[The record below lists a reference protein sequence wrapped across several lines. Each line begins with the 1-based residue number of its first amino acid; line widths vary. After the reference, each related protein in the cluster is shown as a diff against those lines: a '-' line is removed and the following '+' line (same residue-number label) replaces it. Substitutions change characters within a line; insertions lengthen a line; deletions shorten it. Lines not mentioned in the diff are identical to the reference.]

1 MRTLELRTVF
11 PIDRWIVIEMALEAE
26 GLTRAFGDRIVVDD
40 VHLRVPPGRVHALLG
55 PNGSGKTT
63 IVRMLATLLR
73 PTAGRARVRG
83 FDVVH
88 DATRVKRC
96 IGFVG
101 QYHAVDL
108 RLTGV
113 ENLMI
118 VARLHGLAGRAAH
131 TRTVELLD
139 RFGLADAANR
149 QASTYSGGMRRR
161 LDLLAGMLV
170 RPDVLFLDEPTTG
183 LDPSSRNEI
192 YGMVGELVA
201 EGTAV
206 LLTTQYLDE
215 ADRLA
220 DDITILDAGRT
231 IATGT
236 PAEIKEAVGS
246 GLDLVLPGA
255 ARIDEAVAVIGAFGL
270 RHNGI
275 QVPVENGSVRLSF
288 TTDAHSVPLLPVL
301 RALDD
306 AGVPVDDI
314 GRRRVGLDEAF
325 LTLTGRERIEE
336 SA

>member
-1 MRTLELRTVF
+1 
-11 PIDRWIVIEMALEAE
+11 MALEAE
-26 GLTRAFGDRIVVDD
+26 GLTRTFGDRTVVDD
-40 VHLRVPPGRVHALLG
+40 VHLRVPRGRVHALLG

-63 IVRMLATLLR
+63 TVRMLATLLR

-83 FDVVH
+83 FDVVR
-88 DATRVKRC
+88 DAARVKRC

-113 ENLMI
+113 ENLTI

-131 TRTVELLD
+131 ARAVELLD

-255 ARIDEAVAVIGAFGL
+255 AHVDEAVAVIGAFGL
-270 RHNGI
+270 RHTGVRTPGAND
-275 QVPVENGSVRLSF
+275 SVRLSF
-288 TTDAHSVPLLPVL
+288 TTEAHSVPLLPVL
-301 RALDD
+301 RALDE

-314 GRRRVGLDEAF
+314 GRRRVRLDEAF

>member
-1 MRTLELRTVF
+1 
-11 PIDRWIVIEMALEAE
+11 MALEAE
-26 GLTRAFGDRIVVDD
+26 GLTRAFGDRTVVDD

-63 IVRMLATLLR
+63 TVRMLATLLR
-73 PTAGRARVRG
+73 PTVGRARVRG
-83 FDVVH
+83 FDVVR
-88 DATRVKRC
+88 DAARVKRC

-113 ENLMI
+113 ENLTI
-118 VARLHGLAGRAAH
+118 VACLHGLGGRAAH
-131 TRTVELLD
+131 TRAVELLD
-139 RFGLADAANR
+139 RFGLAEAANR

-255 ARIDEAVAVIGAFGL
+255 THVDEAVAVIGAFGL
-270 RHNGI
+270 RHTG
-275 QVPVENGSVRLSF
+275 VRTPGENDSVRLSF
-288 TTDAHSVPLLPVL
+288 TTEVHSVPLLPVL
-301 RALDD
+301 RALDE

-325 LTLTGRERIEE
+325 LILTGRERIEE

>member
-1 MRTLELRTVF
+1 
-11 PIDRWIVIEMALEAE
+11 MALEAE
-26 GLTRAFGDRIVVDD
+26 GLTRAFGDRTVVDD
-40 VHLRVPPGRVHALLG
+40 VQLRVPPGCVHALLG

-63 IVRMLATLLR
+63 TVRMLATLLR

-83 FDVVH
+83 FDVVR
-88 DATRVKRC
+88 DAARVKRC

-113 ENLMI
+113 ENLTI

-131 TRTVELLD
+131 ARAVELLD

-161 LDLLAGMLV
+161 LDLLGGMLV

-255 ARIDEAVAVIGAFGL
+255 AHVDEAVAVIGAFGL
-270 RHNGI
+270 RHTGVRTPGAND
-275 QVPVENGSVRLSF
+275 SVRLSF
-288 TTDAHSVPLLPVL
+288 TTEAHSVPLLPVL
-301 RALDD
+301 RALGE